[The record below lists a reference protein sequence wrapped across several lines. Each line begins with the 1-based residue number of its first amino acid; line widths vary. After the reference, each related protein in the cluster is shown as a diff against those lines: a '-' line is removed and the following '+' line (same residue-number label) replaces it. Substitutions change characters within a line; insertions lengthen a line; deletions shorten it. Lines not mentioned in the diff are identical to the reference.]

1 MSEPRPDTDESRTRA
16 IGIAAEM
23 MGELVE
29 FWGFKGSMGRIWTTL
44 YLSPVPLT
52 ADTIASRTG
61 LSSGAVSM
69 ALADLLQWG
78 VIEREPVPNQRKR
91 YYRAK
96 TEVWEIVRR
105 IFRERELRLV
115 RRAAERFQQAVD
127 LIEALD
133 DSEVDDET
141 RFVAERLR
149 GLLKLA
155 HVGGRL
161 IETLADIGQLTLHP
175 IRGTLGHF
183 LSRR

>member
-1 MSEPRPDTDESRTRA
+1 MADGNATTEEARTRA

-44 YLSPVPLT
+44 YLSPIPLT
-52 ADTIASRTG
+52 ADTIARRTR

-69 ALADLLQWG
+69 ALTDLLQWG

-115 RRAAERFQQAVD
+115 QRAADRFQQALDIVD
-127 LIEALD
+127 ALEEGD
-133 DSEVDDET
+133 VDDET

-155 HVGGRL
+155 HVGARL